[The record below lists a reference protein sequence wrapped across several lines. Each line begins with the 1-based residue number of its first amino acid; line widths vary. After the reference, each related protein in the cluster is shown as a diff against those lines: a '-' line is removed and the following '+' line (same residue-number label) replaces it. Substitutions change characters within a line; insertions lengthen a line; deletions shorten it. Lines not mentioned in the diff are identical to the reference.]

1 MTTELAQSETPKW
14 DRLVWDL
21 LILVTFAVMAL
32 ILAPLLEAMSN
43 NASFQAGRTNDLKE
57 FNLAMGYF
65 LLKLLTLVG
74 LWLLLS
80 LMLVRIWMKRRAK
93 VLLAL
98 RVGMLLLMAGLF
110 VVPFL
115 FSSPAVEPH
124 SRGFQQWAKENA
136 DVEAIRAWAGTLHG
150 VEGNTEIK
158 PSLWPPVVARL
169 SPIYVSYEDANT
181 VRLSWGGGHIGAFGI
196 VVGPA
201 TMANPETG
209 QSQRI
214 LDLAPGA
221 YVFLYGY

>member
-1 MTTELAQSETPKW
+1 MTTESDQSATPTR

-21 LILVTFAVMAL
+21 LILVAFAVVAL
-32 ILAPLLEAMSN
+32 ILVPLLEAMSN
-43 NASFQAGRTNDLKE
+43 NASFQAGRTNDLAK

-65 LLKLLTLVG
+65 LLKLLTLAG
-74 LWLLLS
+74 LLLLLS
-80 LMLVRIWMKRRAK
+80 LMLVRVWVTRRST
-93 VLLAL
+93 LRMAL

-136 DVEAIRAWAGTLHG
+136 DVEAIRAWAGTLQS
-150 VEGNTEIK
+150 VERNTDIK
-158 PSLWPPVVARL
+158 PSLWPPAVAKL
-169 SPIYVSYEDANT
+169 TPGSVYYEDTDT
-181 VRLSWGGGHIGAFGI
+181 VKLFWGGGFIGAFGI

-201 TMANPETG
+201 TMANPETDR
-209 QSQRI
+209 SQRI

-221 YVFLYGY
+221 YVFMNNS